1 MQLLV
6 NLKRKGKNMIIKD
19 KAIRKKQE
27 YLFNLILA
35 MARIQKI
42 HPTILK
48 EEAVKIK
55 SNAMF
60 LANMFKKKGQN
71 ETNKNNTK

>member
-1 MQLLV
+1 
-6 NLKRKGKNMIIKD
+6 MIIKD

-42 HPTILK
+42 HPDVLK
-48 EEAVKIK
+48 GEALKIK

-60 LANMFKKKGQN
+60 LANMFSKQKKKV
-71 ETNKNNTK
+71 K

>member
-1 MQLLV
+1 
-6 NLKRKGKNMIIKD
+6 MIIND
-19 KAIRKKQE
+19 KPIKKKQE

-35 MARIQKI
+35 MARIQRI

-60 LANMFKKKGQN
+60 LADMMKRKY
-71 ETNKNNTK
+71 ETNKNNPK

>member
-1 MQLLV
+1 
-6 NLKRKGKNMIIKD
+6 MIIKD

-42 HPTILK
+42 HPEVLK
-48 EEAVKIK
+48 GEAVKIK

-60 LANMFKKKGQN
+60 LADMFSKKK
-71 ETNKNNTK
+71 K